1 MSLWDVVWLIVVTY
15 LFVAYLM
22 ALFWVI
28 SDVFRDPRTGG
39 FVKALWTIAL
49 IFVPVLTLLV
59 YLVANGS
66 GMADRSA
73 RRVRAAQEAQDEY
86 VREVA
91 STAPGAR
98 AATPVEQIAQAKAL
112 LDSGAI
118 SADEFRSMKAAALA
132 AQPAAP
138 ALS

>member
-66 GMADRSA
+66 GMAERSM
-73 RRVRAAQEAQDEY
+73 RRGRAAQESQDED
-86 VREVA
+86 VRGVA
-91 STAPGAR
+91 STAPAAR

-118 SADEFRSMKAAALA
+118 SADEFRSMKAAALGP
-132 AQPAAP
+132 PAAP

>member
-1 MSLWDVVWLIVVTY
+1 MSVWDVVWLIVVTY

-22 ALFWVI
+22 ALFWVL

-49 IFVPVLTLLV
+49 VLVPVLTLLV

-66 GMADRSA
+66 GMADRSV
-73 RRVRAAQEAQDEY
+73 RRVRAAQEAQDGY
-86 VREVA
+86 VREA
-91 STAPGAR
+91 AGTAPATR

-132 AQPAAP
+132 APAAP
-138 ALS
+138 ALP

>member
-1 MSLWDVVWLIVVTY
+1 MSSFWDFLWFIVVTY

-28 SDVFRDPRTGG
+28 TDVYRDRSTGG

-49 IFVPVLTLLV
+49 IFLPVLTLLI

-66 GMADRSA
+66 SMAERTAERA
-73 RRVRAAQEAQDEY
+73 RATRESQESY
-86 VREVA
+86 IREVA
-91 STAPGAR
+91 TTAPAAR
-98 AATPVEQIAQAKAL
+98 TATPVEQVAQAKAL

-118 SADEFRSMKAAALA
+118 TADEFQAMKTAALSGTTT
-132 AQPAAP
+132 P